1 MRLPLFIPLACVWQ
15 LTLGAAVFNWPDPL
29 LDAIDNHL
37 YVDHYSIISVGTL
50 NCATRDLTTVGAQ
63 WLRIAFHDFGSYNG
77 TEGTGGLDA
86 SIIYELD
93 RPQASAML
101 NSFSRLLKMAK
112 IRMLASDS
120 NMLEVLADTIA
131 MGAIAAVVG
140 CGGPVIPYRAGRIDA
155 TEAGPETVPE
165 PQQDLPSHIAAFKR
179 LGFNET
185 DMIGLVACGHTLGGV
200 RQVDFPTI
208 LPPDLSTGVAFQA
221 PIGFNNSIVHEYLD
235 STTINVLEVG
245 PNITTRSDL
254 RIFSSD
260 NNVTMQRLASPV
272 VFNQVCTDLIERMIN
287 TVPNGVTLT
296 DVVEPIDYK
305 VSDTMLFPQGGSL
318 AFLATMRVID
328 PRPLI
333 LSFRAP
339 NKTVTMFWKE
349 RQGTSCPKAGCS
361 AKFSQLDYTTAS
373 TYGLLKGVV
382 VQFEYYRFNAS
393 IDLNTSISHFWF
405 EVDPKNGSAPFIVD
419 NHGANYTIDQDVL
432 LYDPRRSNFKD
443 AGSVMV
449 VALKDQSAGQAT
461 VSAKTTIP
469 GSALAT
475 YVVNTSTTAHF
486 TRDPSHP
493 PADGYTFYSSPIS
506 DKALSN
512 TLHATVG
519 GKNYSLWV
527 PTLSTPGV

>member
-1 MRLPLFIPLACVWQ
+1 MRFPLFVPLACVSQ
-15 LTLGAAVFNWPDPL
+15 LALGAAVFNWPDPL

-37 YVDHYSIISVGTL
+37 YVDHYSIISVATL

-77 TEGTGGLDA
+77 TEGTGGLNA

-101 NSFSRLLKMAK
+101 NSFLNVGLGQRKSLIDFLNVPTEYVGM
-112 IRMLASDS
+112 
-120 NMLEVLADTIA
+120 ADTIA

-155 TEAGPETVPE
+155 TEAGPATVPE

-179 LGFNET
+179 LGFNEM

-200 RQVDFPTI
+200 RQVDFPTM

-260 NNVTMQRLASPV
+260 NNVTMQSLVIALQMGYICPPAY
-272 VFNQVCTDLIERMIN
+272 LRMIN

-318 AFLATMRVID
+318 AFLATMRIID
-328 PRPLI
+328 PRPLV

-361 AKFSQLDYTTAS
+361 AKSFQLDYTTAS

-382 VQFEYYRFNAS
+382 VQFEYYRFNAT
-393 IDLNTSISHFWF
+393 IDLNSSLSHFWF

-419 NHGANYTIDQDVL
+419 NHGANYTIDFCTIRVVL
-432 LYDPRRSNFKD
+432 PVF
-443 AGSVMV
+443 GSE
-449 VALKDQSAGQAT
+449 
-461 VSAKTTIP
+461 
-469 GSALAT
+469 
-475 YVVNTSTTAHF
+475 
-486 TRDPSHP
+486 
-493 PADGYTFYSSPIS
+493 PIS
-506 DKALSN
+506 NLN
-512 TLHATVG
+512 RT
-519 GKNYSLWV
+519 
-527 PTLSTPGV
+527 

>member
-1 MRLPLFIPLACVWQ
+1 MRLSLFVPLACASQ
-15 LTLGAAVFNWPDPL
+15 LALGAAVFNWPDPL
-29 LDAIDNHL
+29 LDSIDNHL

-50 NCATRDLTTVGAQ
+50 DCATRDLTTVGAQ
-63 WLRIAFHDFGSYNG
+63 WLRIAFHDFGSHNG

-93 RPQASAML
+93 RPQNVGLGQRKSLIDFL
-101 NSFSRLLKMAK
+101 NVPTEYVGM
-112 IRMLASDS
+112 
-120 NMLEVLADTIA
+120 ADTIA

-165 PQQDLPSHIAAFKR
+165 PQQDLPSHVAAFKR

-272 VFNQVCTDLIERMIN
+272 AFNQVCADLIERMIN
-287 TVPNGVTLT
+287 TVPNDVTLT

-361 AKFSQLDYTTAS
+361 AKSFQLDYTTAS

-405 EVDPKNGSAPFIVD
+405 EVDPKDGSAPFIVD
-419 NHGANYTIDQDVL
+419 NHGANYTIDQDIL
-432 LYDPRRSNFKD
+432 LYDPRRSNFKN
-443 AGSVMV
+443 AGSTMV
-449 VALKDQSAGQAT
+449 VALKGQSANQAT

-486 TRDPSHP
+486 TRDPSLP

-519 GKNYSLWV
+519 GKNYSLWI
-527 PTLSTPGV
+527 PTLFAPGV